1 MAPRTEKK
9 KPSRRVDGT
18 SMAWALKLLGVVVAG
33 AAAVSLFV
41 FPLRDWVT
49 QREALATKTA
59 EFEKLADANES
70 LQNDVNALSTP
81 EGIRRAAR
89 EQLGYVVPGEQ
100 RINLGPMPAL
110 PTTFPDAWP
119 YTMVTD
125 IMSVRANASAAASG
139 NALSPLAP

>member
-1 MAPRTEKK
+1 MAPRSAKK
-9 KPSRRVDGT
+9 KSRRRLDT
-18 SMAWALKLLGVVVAG
+18 SSLTWIVRPLGIVVAG

-41 FPLRDWVT
+41 FPMRDWVT
-49 QREALATKTA
+49 QREALAKKTA
-59 EFEKLADANES
+59 EFEKLADANEG

-100 RINLGPMPAL
+100 RIDLGPMPAL

-119 YTMVTD
+119 YSMVTD
-125 IMSVRANASAAASG
+125 IVTVRANASAAASG
-139 NALSPLAP
+139 NALAPLAP

>member
-49 QREALATKTA
+49 QREALAKKTA

-70 LQNDVNALSTP
+70 LQNDVNDLSTP

>member
-1 MAPRTEKK
+1 MSWVVKA
-9 KPSRRVDGT
+9 
-18 SMAWALKLLGVVVAG
+18 LGVVVAG

-49 QREALATKTA
+49 QREALAKKSS
-59 EFEKLADANES
+59 EFEKLADANEA

-89 EQLGYVVPGEQ
+89 EQLGYVNPGEQ
-100 RINLGPMPAL
+100 RITLGPMPAL
-110 PTTFPDAWP
+110 PTALPDTWP

-125 IMSVRANASAAASG
+125 IVTVRSHAAVAASG
-139 NALSPLAP
+139 NALAPLAP

>member
-1 MAPRTEKK
+1 
-9 KPSRRVDGT
+9 
-18 SMAWALKLLGVVVAG
+18 MAWALKLLGVVVAG

-49 QREALATKTA
+49 QREALAKKTA

>member
-1 MAPRTEKK
+1 M
-9 KPSRRVDGT
+9 DT
-18 SMAWALKLLGVVVAG
+18 SSLTWLVKLLGVVVAC
-33 AAAVSLFV
+33 AAALSLFV

-49 QREALATKTA
+49 QREALAKKTA

-100 RINLGPMPAL
+100 RINLGPMPEL

-125 IMSVRANASAAASG
+125 IVSVRSNASAAASG
-139 NALSPLAP
+139 NALAPLAP

>member
-1 MAPRTEKK
+1 
-9 KPSRRVDGT
+9 
-18 SMAWALKLLGVVVAG
+18 MAWALKLLGVVVAG

>member
-1 MAPRTEKK
+1 M
-9 KPSRRVDGT
+9 S
-18 SMAWALKLLGVVVAG
+18 WILKVLGVVVAG
-33 AAAVSLFV
+33 AAVLSLFV

-49 QREALATKTA
+49 QREALAKKTA
-59 EFEKLADANES
+59 EFEKLADANEG
-70 LQNDVNALSTP
+70 LQNDVNSLSTP

-89 EQLGYVVPGEQ
+89 EQLGFVYPGEQ

-119 YTMVTD
+119 YSMVTD
-125 IMSVRANASAAASG
+125 IVAVRANAASAASG